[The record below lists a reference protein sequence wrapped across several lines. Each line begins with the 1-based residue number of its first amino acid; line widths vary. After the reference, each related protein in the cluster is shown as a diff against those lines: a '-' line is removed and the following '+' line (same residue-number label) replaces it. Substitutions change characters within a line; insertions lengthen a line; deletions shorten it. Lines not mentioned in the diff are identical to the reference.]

1 MIRVVLPHYSV
12 EDFASASE
20 AVKTISARYGHF
32 FCANTPKFDITV
44 SHVIESLE
52 KVGFA
57 YVGYG
62 FSSISFTKQE
72 G

>member
-1 MIRVVLPHYSV
+1 MIRVILPDYKI
-12 EDFASASE
+12 EDFASASD

-32 FCANTPKFDITV
+32 FCANSPKFDITV
-44 SHVIESLE
+44 SHVMESLE
-52 KVGFA
+52 KIGSA